1 MPSEPCADKY
11 TSNILL
17 TTKETKRMK
26 THTIKWLLFHEPA
39 ELFIRTA
46 EHFQQEINRLSEN
59 RFEIEILKLEDYN
72 DKYNGGAHCDPL
84 AELKA
89 GRVQMSQLY
98 TNALATTDASDFFAL
113 GLPFLFRDHDHCA
126 RVLEGEIGDELMAH
140 LHDRLSLRGLSFTY
154 SGGYKCLAADRS
166 ITAVDQ
172 LKDLTAMHKPG
183 PVFTEMFK
191 ALGMESQE
199 DASVT
204 QTTLP
209 RYHVETTPSQK
220 YVIDTEHS
228 MYLTTILMNDNTW
241 EGLSLED
248 QMHFRE
254 AAKICARAE
263 RAKSVADAE
272 HIKTNADAQ
281 AERGIHSVTKLPP
294 AEQDKLRARL
304 ESVTDKFAKFFGNDL
319 VDRIRKS

>member
-1 MPSEPCADKY
+1 M
-11 TSNILL
+11 
-17 TTKETKRMK
+17 TKENTRMK

-46 EHFQQEINRLSEN
+46 EHFQEEINRLSEN
-59 RFEIEILKLEDYN
+59 KFNIEILKLEDYN
-72 DKYNGGAHCDPL
+72 QKYNNGQPCDPL
-84 AELKA
+84 VELKED
-89 GRVQMSQLY
+89 RVQMSQLY
-98 TNALATTDASDFFAL
+98 TNALAMTDASDFFAL

-126 RVLEGEIGDELMAH
+126 RVLEGEIGDELMGH
-140 LHDRLSLRGLSFTY
+140 LHSKLQLRGLSFTY
-154 SGGYKCLAADRS
+154 SGGYKCMAADRA
-166 ITAVDQ
+166 ITSVEQ
-172 LKDLTAMHKPG
+172 LQDMTAMHKPG

-191 ALGMESQE
+191 ALGMTSKE
-199 DASVT
+199 DANVT

-228 MYLTTILMNDNTW
+228 MYLTTILMNDNMW
-241 EGLSLED
+241 EGLSAED
-248 QMHFRE
+248 QEHFRQ

-272 HIKTNADAQ
+272 FIKSDAGAQ
-281 AERGIHSVTKLPP
+281 AERGI
-294 AEQDKLRARL
+294 
-304 ESVTDKFAKFFGNDL
+304 ESVTDLSAEEQSKLRAKLEPVTEKFAKFFGNNL

>member
-1 MPSEPCADKY
+1 
-11 TSNILL
+11 
-17 TTKETKRMK
+17 MK
-26 THTIKWLLFHEPA
+26 THKIKWLLFHEPA

-46 EHFQQEINRLSEN
+46 EHFTSEINRLSDN
-59 RFEIEILKLEDYN
+59 RFDIEILKLEDYEN
-72 DKYNGGAHCDPL
+72 KYNNGEHCNPL
-84 AELKA
+84 AELREN
-89 GRVQMSQLY
+89 RVQMSQLY

-140 LHDRLSLRGLSFTY
+140 LHDRLELRGLSFTY
-154 SGGYKCLAADRS
+154 SGGYKCMAVDRS
-166 ITAVDQ
+166 ITAVEQ
-172 LKDLTAMHKPG
+172 FENLSATHKPG
-183 PVFTEMFK
+183 PVFREMFK
-191 ALGMESQE
+191 ALGMKSSN

-220 YVIDTEHS
+220 HVIDTEHS
-228 MYLTTILMNDNTW
+228 MYLTTILANDNTW
-241 EGLSLED
+241 DSISLED
-248 QMHFRE
+248 QMHFRK

-272 HIKTNADAQ
+272 YIKTNADAQ
-281 AERGIHSVTKLPP
+281 AERGIESVTKLS
-294 AEQDKLRARL
+294 AGEQAKLRAKL
-304 ESVTDKFAKFFGNDL
+304 EPVTDRFAEYFGNDL